1 LWGANSFLGVVN
13 VITKDAE
20 DVNGLEASVGAGSG
34 NGDKDVLR
42 GYMMAGL
49 PKLFDGKLKLF
60 AHASFETYKGPIYTY
75 PGHLYGSPT
84 PPPHGPSGY
93 RAHATSDPQPAII
106 LY

>member
-49 PKLFDGKLKLF
+49 PKLFDGKRKLF
-60 AHASFETYKGPIYTY
+60 AHASFETCKGPIYTY
-75 PGHLYGSPT
+75 PRHLSASPT
-84 PPPHGPSGY
+84 PQPNGLSVYGPDT
-93 RAHATSDPQPAII
+93 TSDPKRSMIF
-106 LY
+106 